1 MSSYFFYLL
10 YCILYVCTLCIAYK
24 MPVSLLYLK
33 FSIGNLILLNCVLE
47 TCTVRMYADA
57 VINHMTG
64 GGNDANPAHR
74 NPDAGCATWGT
85 KNSSLNINS
94 MNTAPSP
101 DGPSSMYTQ
110 SYVYTE
116 GSYTGKPASQE
127 FPAAHL
133 GPTDFHCERP
143 LNSWTDP
150 LDLNAGWLSGLVDIN
165 TEKDNVQERIADYMT
180 DLLSIGFSG
189 FRIDAAK
196 HVAPDDLVAILTKF
210 RNNLGGAL
218 PEDFITYL
226 EVLLGGESDMLMCN
240 VDSG

>member
-1 MSSYFFYLL
+1 
-10 YCILYVCTLCIAYK
+10 
-24 MPVSLLYLK
+24 
-33 FSIGNLILLNCVLE
+33 LNCVLE
-47 TCTVRMYADA
+47 PCTVRMYADA

-94 MNTAPSP
+94 MNTAPSS